1 MPCLVTFLSY
11 FWVVFIYNV
20 CIGKLKIEII
30 SLLLPD
36 AAAAWAAAAADVS
49 VIDVSDFEI
58 VRGDVALGD
67 VGIVS
72 FILVDM
78 AGSIFATADPL
89 ESLLSAT
96 KSNLKRMIIN
106 SEWDNLIMNYNDVV
120 PWRSFCTFANHF

>member
-1 MPCLVTFLSY
+1 MCHCQRIDLSPAPHCSQCLPHVTLS
-11 FWVVFIYNV
+11 VARAPHLH
-20 CIGKLKIEII
+20 G
-30 SLLLPD
+30 
-36 AAAAWAAAAADVS
+36 AAAADVS

-106 SEWDNLIMNYNDVV
+106 SE
-120 PWRSFCTFANHF
+120 

>member
-11 FWVVFIYNV
+11 FWVVFIYN
-20 CIGKLKIEII
+20 IGKLKIEII

-96 KSNLKRMIIN
+96 KSNLKRMIIK
-106 SEWDNLIMNYNDVV
+106 SEWDNLIMNY
-120 PWRSFCTFANHF
+120 CE